1 MEKTLT
7 VKELIEQLSK
17 VDQNLPVYVSGVG
30 LTVND
35 SWDAP
40 LQFDNDTVD
49 VYKGKCRIHMSTVGW
64 GPLIF
69 VFSIIIYNL
78 EKNKM
83 I

>member
-17 VDQNLPVYVSGVG
+17 VDQNLPVYISGVG

-49 VYKGKCRIHMSTVGW
+49 VYKGKCRIHMSTVG
-64 GPLIF
+64 
-69 VFSIIIYNL
+69 
-78 EKNKM
+78 
-83 I
+83 